1 MINLGMRNLKI
12 YLRDGGGVFFS
23 FLGILIII
31 GLYVLF
37 LGNGMKEEVVGL
49 PEGGLMVDSWVMAGI
64 IAVASV
70 TTSLGACGVM
80 VDDKV
85 KKNGKDLLSA
95 PLKRYQ
101 IVGGYVFSAC
111 LIGLLMCIMTFA
123 AAEIYLVAS
132 GCTLPAPLTMLK
144 IMGVIILAVLS
155 SGSMVLF
162 ITSFLKTNG
171 AFSNV
176 SIIIGTLIGFLT
188 GMYLPVG
195 TLSENVQ
202 WLIKCF
208 PASSACVLLRQLM
221 MEETMKV
228 SFEGVPAEI
237 IEGFEQEMG
246 VVFTYGSTTGT
257 AGLHIAV
264 LAATAV
270 IFFTLAIL
278 NISRKAK

>member
-12 YLRDGGGVFFS
+12 YIRDGGGVFFS
-23 FLGILIII
+23 FLGILVII
-31 GLYVLF
+31 GLYILF
-37 LGNGMKEEVVGL
+37 LGNGIKAEVADL
-49 PEGGLMVDSWVMAGI
+49 PEGGLLIDSWVMAGI

-95 PLKRYQ
+95 PLRRYQ

-111 LIGLLMCIMTFA
+111 AIGLLMCILTFV
-123 AAEIYLVAS
+123 AAEIYLAVS
-132 GCTLPAPLTMLK
+132 GCILPAPVTMLK
-144 IMGVIILAVLS
+144 IMGIIILAVLS
-155 SGSMVLF
+155 SGAMVLF

-195 TLSENVQ
+195 TLPENVQ
-202 WLIKCF
+202 WLIKYF
-208 PASSACVLLRQLM
+208 PASHVCVLLRQTM

-228 SFEGVPAEI
+228 SFDGVPAELV
-237 IEGFEQEMG
+237 EEFKQEMG

-257 AGLHIAV
+257 TGLHVTV
-264 LAATAV
+264 LIATAL
-270 IFFTLAIL
+270 IFFTLAII
-278 NISRKAK
+278 NMSRKAK